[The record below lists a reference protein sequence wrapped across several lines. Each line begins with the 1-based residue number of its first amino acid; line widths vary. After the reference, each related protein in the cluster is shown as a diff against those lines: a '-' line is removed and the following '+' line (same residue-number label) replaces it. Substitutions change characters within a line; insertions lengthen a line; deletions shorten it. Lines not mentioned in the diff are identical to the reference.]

1 MPYNKYLL
9 DQLSALSSEGSLPVL
24 VWIFNN
30 EMSLIEDVIRAFDT
44 QISNVS
50 EIIDELESMGLISS
64 CLENSHKYLVVNDL
78 KIINIL
84 NVFSKRLLNNYEAI
98 DMAP

>member
-1 MPYNKYLL
+1 MLYNKYLL
-9 DQLSALSSEGSLPVL
+9 DQLSALSREGSLPVL

-50 EIIDELESMGLISS
+50 EIINELESMELISS
-64 CLENSHKYLVVNDL
+64 YLENGHKYLVVNDL
-78 KIINIL
+78 KIINLL
-84 NVFSKRLLNNYEAI
+84 NVFSKSLLNNYEAI
-98 DMAP
+98 NMAP